1 MNRTADRDVLL
12 HVGLSKTGTSSIQAC
27 FAAARPALA
36 ARGVCYPT
44 SPGPANHALLA
55 IAANPSAAARVNPGL
70 WQGVSPELRLARFRR
85 EFAAELSALPPR
97 IRLVVLSAEQCTD
110 FLRRPEH
117 VAGLRDLVAPHARRI
132 RVVVYLRRQDRHYA
146 SLYVQ
151 MLRTGGSVGPP
162 ALPTE
167 AELRASWLG
176 GYYDYAAMLSLWAGV
191 FGREAILPRIFEP
204 AALAGGDV
212 VDDMLELCGIPG
224 AIPPDAPD
232 RRRNPSWSLATIRL
246 ALAMIARLREE
257 APRHLA
263 PFGPAWRRFAELLS
277 AEPPG
282 PGWRPAPEEARAFLA
297 GFADSNE
304 RVRAEWFP
312 ERASLFAPVEEQEP
326 DPLPPPDPALLAA
339 CGLLM
344 QEILRAVSLDAE
356 RAVLQARLAEAAGAA
371 ERAEQRYRAALRL
384 DPDHAEAHAGLCS
397 LLIAGRRLP
406 EAAAH
411 LEALRRVAPDSPRVA
426 RLAERL
432 EGLRAAASAEAPR

>member
-1 MNRTADRDVLL
+1 
-12 HVGLSKTGTSSIQAC
+12 
-27 FAAARPALA
+27 
-36 ARGVCYPT
+36 
-44 SPGPANHALLA
+44 
-55 IAANPSAAARVNPGL
+55 
-70 WQGVSPELRLARFRR
+70 
-85 EFAAELSALPPR
+85 
-97 IRLVVLSAEQCTD
+97 
-110 FLRRPEH
+110 
-117 VAGLRDLVAPHARRI
+117 
-132 RVVVYLRRQDRHYA
+132 VVYLRRQDRHYA

-151 MLRTGGSVGPP
+151 LLRTGGRVGPP

-176 GYYDYAAMLSLWAGV
+176 GYYDYAETLRLWAGV
-191 FGREAILPRIFEP
+191 FGREAILPRLFEP

-326 DPLPPPDPALLAA
+326 DPLPPPDAALLAA

-384 DPDHAEAHAGLCS
+384 NPAHAEAHAGLCS
-397 LLIAGRRLP
+397 LLLAGRRVA

-411 LEALRRVAPDSPRVA
+411 LDALRRVAPEDPRVP

-432 EGLRAAASAEAPR
+432 ARLRAAASAEAPR